1 MTGMTP
7 DRRTVLAALAA
18 GAALGPAL
26 AAAKEKP
33 FKGLIIDALGGVGD
47 PNPSPDEDP
56 AGDPFALGEE
66 ALSERGV
73 NDAIN
78 SGLTA
83 FNLTLGYVAGDAEPF
98 EHTVRDIAQWDA
110 LIRGA
115 PDKLIK
121 VYTADDILEARKS
134 NRVGVIYGFQNA
146 LALGS
151 DPSRAKTF
159 AGLGVKIIQLTYNN
173 CYPIGCGA
181 SMPADKDTGLT
192 DFGREAVSALEEA
205 RVLVDLSHGGAK
217 TINGALEAAKRPLAI
232 THTGCRAL
240 ADLPRNVSDDVL
252 KAVADKGGVCGIYF
266 MPFLKVGSQPHAE
279 EVVAHIEH
287 AVNVA
292 GEDHVG
298 IGCDNSVTQ
307 VDDMPAYYARTKIEV
322 AERARQGVSAPGES
336 GDIVPLIPD
345 LQGTEKFRKLVSML
359 SARGFSEA
367 RIEKIMGKNFL
378 RLFAEVW

>member
-1 MTGMTP
+1 MTAMTP

-26 AAAKEKP
+26 ASAKEKP

-47 PNPSPDEDP
+47 PNPAPDEDP

-73 NDAIN
+73 NDAIA

-205 RVLVDLSHGGAK
+205 RVLVDLSPRLACACCGGFA
-217 TINGALEAAKRPLAI
+217 ISPSSRAAATSTAPSPTVR
-232 THTGCRAL
+232 CRSSMSTSA
-240 ADLPRNVSDDVL
+240 AST
-252 KAVADKGGVCGIYF
+252 AWT
-266 MPFLKVGSQPHAE
+266 
-279 EVVAHIEH
+279 
-287 AVNVA
+287 
-292 GEDHVG
+292 
-298 IGCDNSVTQ
+298 SVTST
-307 VDDMPAYYARTKIEV
+307 PSR
-322 AERARQGVSAPGES
+322 
-336 GDIVPLIPD
+336 
-345 LQGTEKFRKLVSML
+345 
-359 SARGFSEA
+359 
-367 RIEKIMGKNFL
+367 
-378 RLFAEVW
+378 